1 MSHRRLR
8 WTDEVEQPGR
18 STPIIR
24 SQIIIGRI
32 LHSQQILEW
41 GGCILVSA
49 ENELAW
55 MAITVWLITNNNIGR
70 HFIYACTPIKFGS
83 IKSNRVI
90 DECRRCWQLFISWNK
105 RNNSNNP
112 RIARSI
118 IFTSLDLYVILI
130 IMLLISWGFWLVPPI
145 SFITFAL
152 FIMKH

>member
-70 HFIYACTPIKFGS
+70 NLTLIS
-83 IKSNRVI
+83 QSNYSWRHLARQKAI
-90 DECRRCWQLFISWNK
+90 ELLSECRECCQLFISMNK
-105 RNNSNNP
+105 RENSSKP
-112 RIARSI
+112 YI
-118 IFTSLDLYVILI
+118 LYLRHVIN
-130 IMLLISWGFWLVPPI
+130 MLLIDKLLVGD
-145 SFITFAL
+145 SQYSRGL
-152 FIMKH
+152 HH